1 MSDKQIYWFITVFQI
16 FQHREFK
23 DGSIENIPKHM
34 RTWGFYSNK
43 EDALFALENNMTD
56 MWETVYDYAILEPY
70 YEGISGYAF
79 EEDRY
84 WFKYNQEKDSYE
96 LIEAP
101 EGVLHYASFALG

>member
-1 MSDKQIYWFITVFQI
+1 MDKQIYWFITVFSSLE
-16 FQHREFK
+16 HRVFR
-23 DGSIENIPKHM
+23 DGDFENIPRHM
-34 RTWGFYSNK
+34 RTWGFYTNK
-43 EDALFALENNMTD
+43 EDALSALETNRTD

-84 WFKYNQEKDSYE
+84 WFKYNREKDSYE

-101 EGVLHYASFALG
+101 EGVLHYVSFALG